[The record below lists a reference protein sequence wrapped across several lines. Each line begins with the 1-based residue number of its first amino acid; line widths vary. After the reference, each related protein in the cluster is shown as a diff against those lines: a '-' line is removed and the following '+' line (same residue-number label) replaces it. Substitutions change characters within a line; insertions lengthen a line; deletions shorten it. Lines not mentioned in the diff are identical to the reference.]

1 MKRAAGPRVDALDA
15 AGADPHGRPLAAARR
30 EAVGPAG
37 RALDDFA
44 ELRRALGRA
53 AGLVGAAAL
62 LATELVLDDDGEL
75 VAPFALGGAAL
86 VLVEP
91 LELAGDAPE
100 REAPRDCVSSRGI
113 EQENHLFLSSVST
126 VLSMRF

>member
-62 LATELVLDDDGEL
+62 LAADLVLDDDGEP
-75 VAPFALGGAAL
+75 VATLLLSRLPLALIK
-86 VLVEP
+86 P

-113 EQENHLFLSSVST
+113 EQENH
-126 VLSMRF
+126 